1 MAENKNFEE
10 EYQYVEE
17 GEPSFDSASAEP
29 IAEEQPTEYDNK
41 AHSLLHQ
48 PNVKR
53 NSTIVIAGL
62 LILIVLIKCS
72 ANKDDLTSQKGKIT
86 PAPVQQT
93 KQIEKAP
100 ESAVPAGVPSADI
113 NNIITAQKSMQNS
126 IMGVSDQLAQL
137 NIHLTS
143 QDKSYDTLQ
152 KALEDLQA
160 KQNANAA
167 LLQEILMQ
175 VKMKPVAPKPEAAK
189 AIYEPPK
196 MEYFVQAIIPGRAWI
211 INEKGQAITVR
222 VGSEIPGYGIVK
234 EIDPPEGRVVMSSSK
249 VFRFKHDD

>member
-17 GEPSFDSASAEP
+17 GEPTLDPSSEEHM
-29 IAEEQPTEYDNK
+29 AEEQAPEYDNK
-41 AHSLLHQ
+41 SQSLLHQ

-53 NSTIVIAGL
+53 NSMIVVAGL
-62 LILIVLIKCS
+62 LILIALIKCS
-72 ANKDDLTSQKGKIT
+72 SNKSDITNQKGQIT
-86 PAPVQQT
+86 PAPLQSNQMT
-93 KQIEKAP
+93 KAP
-100 ESAVPAGVPSADI
+100 EKTVTVGAPSAEI
-113 NNIITAQKSMQNS
+113 NNIISAQKTIQNS

-143 QDKSYDTLQ
+143 QDKYYDTLQ
-152 KALEDLQA
+152 KALEEIQA
-160 KQNANAA
+160 KQNANAV
-167 LLQEILMQ
+167 LMQEILMQ
-175 VKMKPVAPKPEAAK
+175 IKMKPVALKPEVAK
-189 AIYEPPK
+189 KMYEPPK

-211 INEKGQAITVR
+211 VNEKGQAMTVR
-222 VGSEIPGYGIVK
+222 VGSEIPGYGTVK